1 MKRLKNLFLITFLCI
16 LSVVSLSLVA
26 CTDNSNGTNKN
37 EKPVTSANQLRYYEN
52 YSGKG
57 YGVGVVDGSDVVGD
71 LVIPDTYNGKP
82 ILEISVD
89 AFRNRENLTSITIPS
104 TVTSIPYQG
113 FDNCANLKKVTAT
126 GVEFVNWWGFR
137 NCPKLETVEMPKLK
151 SVGDFGFMNCN
162 ALTNINLESLE
173 KVTENGFHNCNA
185 LNNITLTTKL
195 QSIGKYAF
203 YSCNSLTEVNFKGT
217 KAQWERV
224 SKGKDY
230 FKSTVKIN
238 FN

>member
-1 MKRLKNLFLITFLCI
+1 MRKIRNSIFGA
-16 LSVVSLSLVA
+16 LVA
-26 CTDNSNGTNKN
+26 LIVLLAMCAAGLLLIPQTSQTAQAA
-37 EKPVTSANQLRYYEN
+37 SANQLRYYEN